1 MQTYNLKA
9 GYILTVITDAQTDA
23 DYELIGDPLNAAG
36 APINIGFAGTAAI
49 GPFTN
54 DRRYGITLRG
64 LGYTVS
70 LAFAAIASDE
80 AAIAL
85 KAPLASPTFTGTVTL
100 PIVAMTKVNG
110 TEATAAVTASGNAGI
125 ITTSALTTAA
135 GTSLDIAWTNTRI
148 AATSVVQLTH
158 VGGTNTKF
166 INLKVVPGAGS
177 AVLTIQNDDLLAALN
192 GTVKIA
198 YMVV

>member
-1 MQTYNLKA
+1 METYNLKA
-9 GYILTVITDAQTDA
+9 GYILTVVTDALTTA
-23 DYELIGDPLNAAG
+23 DYCLVDSIGPG
-36 APINIGFAGTAAI
+36 PITTINVSSTVAL
-49 GPFTN
+49 GPFTD
-54 DRRYGITLRG
+54 DRRYGLVLRG
-64 LGYTVS
+64 TGYTVS
-70 LAFAAIASDE
+70 TAFASIASDE

-85 KAPLASPTFTGTVTL
+85 KAPIASPTFTGTVTL

-110 TEATAAVTASGNAGI
+110 TEAAGAVTASGNAGI

-135 GTSLDIAWTNTRI
+135 GGALDITWTNTRI

-158 VGGTNTKF
+158 VGGTNTKY
-166 INLKVVPGAGS
+166 INLKVVPGSGS
-177 AVLTIQNDDLLAALN
+177 AVLTIQNDDLLAALD